1 MEMTLRWYGPGY
13 DSVTLKQIR
22 QIPGVKNVI
31 TTLFGKQAGELWLP
45 KEIAELKKIVNDAGL
60 GIAGIESVNVSDDIK
75 IGTAKRDEHIDNY
88 IKTLQA
94 LGEADIHMVC
104 YNFMPVFDWTR
115 SELARVR
122 EDGSTTTELLFYQ
135 NGTLQSAR
143 LEKGVV
149 DSIDTRKAGN
159 MSMDVDSDDVIE
171 IPELHLMPGYEWPEY
186 MDVQESDKLYF
197 THWKI
202 FSNGAFQLKKISYFN
217 MGFNYL
223 FDIPDHWQDNVTA
236 RKVAEENKIV
246 FYSYDRDLQS
256 LGEELL
262 SIKVVNENSKAETE
276 KEGYQLIRYSG
287 QLYYYAKLAYPE
299 NLYYQI
305 DFDTVRENFTLLK

>member
-1 MEMTLRWYGPGY
+1 MD
-13 DSVTLKQIR
+13 DSVL
-22 QIPGVKNVI
+22 
-31 TTLFGKQAGELWLP
+31 
-45 KEIAELKKIVNDAGL
+45 
-60 GIAGIESVNVSDDIK
+60 SYVNVQSGF
-75 IGTAKRDEHIDNY
+75 IGTN
-88 IKTLQA
+88 QSA
-94 LGEADIHMVC
+94 LYLDG
-104 YNFMPVFDWTR
+104 
-115 SELARVR
+115 VR

-171 IPELHLMPGYEWPEY
+171 IPELHLMPGYEWSEY

-246 FYSYDRDLQS
+246 FYSYDRDLRVWVKNCS
-256 LGEELL
+256 AL
-262 SIKVVNENSKAETE
+262 
-276 KEGYQLIRYSG
+276 RW
-287 QLYYYAKLAYPE
+287 
-299 NLYYQI
+299 
-305 DFDTVRENFTLLK
+305 